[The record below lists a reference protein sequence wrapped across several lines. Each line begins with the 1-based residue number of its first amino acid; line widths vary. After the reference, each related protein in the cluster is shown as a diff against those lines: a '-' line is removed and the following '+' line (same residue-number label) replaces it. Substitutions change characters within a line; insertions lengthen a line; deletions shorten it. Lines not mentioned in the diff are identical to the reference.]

1 MKRIFTAILCLALL
15 VSALPL
21 CVGAAEPVTRQSVEM
36 FPDGSYC
43 VTTITEEVSEG
54 ISLMAAAK
62 TKSGT
67 KSKGYYAADGSLQFT
82 VYVYGTFSYNGSTAT
97 ATAANSGHSIS
108 KPDVWSFVSDS
119 AMKSGATATGISRL
133 YSEASG
139 IVTYTVSLTCSPDG
153 TLS

>member
-21 CVGAAEPVTRQSVEM
+21 CVGAEEPVTQQSVEV

-54 ISLMAAAK
+54 ISLLSTAK
-62 TKSGT
+62 TKSGS

-82 VYVYGTFSYNGSTAT
+82 VYVYGVFSYDGSTAT
-97 ATAANSGHSIS
+97 ATAARSGYSIS
-108 KPDVWSFVSDS
+108 EPSVWSINSSS
-119 AMKSGATATGISRL
+119 AAKSGATALGICRFYSKPTGIL
-133 YSEASG
+133 TYS
-139 IVTYTVSLTCSPDG
+139 VSLTCSPNG